1 MKWYAVV
8 VKTKEKHLEAISSYL
23 HNKGSNGVL
32 IEDFKPIHLNE
43 NTGEVSLEQETKN
56 VDYIFV
62 KGYFKSYL
70 NVLEGIKNKF
80 NDEIMN
86 VFVEEIGEEWKEQ
99 WKQSFK
105 RIQITENILIKP
117 SWDLNTSKS
126 KVEISL
132 DPGMAFGTGTHETT
146 QLTIRMLEKYLC
158 KDDEVLDLGCGSGI
172 LSIVASK
179 LGAKKITAIDIDEE
193 SIKASRENFEMND
206 VKNVTLLQG
215 NLADI
220 YSNRPDLIVANIL
233 SEILT
238 KLIDAIV
245 ECIGENT
252 VFISSGIPIEKNEK
266 MKRLYTRK
274 GLTIIDE
281 SAKGRWCVIVAKK

>member
-179 LGAKKITAIDIDEE
+179 LGAKEITAIDIDEE

>member
-8 VKTKEKHLEAISSYL
+8 VKTKEKHLEEISSYL
-23 HNKGSNGVL
+23 HKKGSNGVL

-43 NTGEVSLEQETKN
+43 NTGEVSLEQKVKK
-56 VDYIFV
+56 VDYIFI

-70 NVLEGIKNKF
+70 NVLEGIKNRF
-80 NDEIMN
+80 GDEVID

-105 RIQITENILIKP
+105 RIQITDNILIKP
-117 SWDLNTSKS
+117 SWDLNSSKS
-126 KVEISL
+126 KVEVSL

-146 QLTIRMLEKYLC
+146 QLTIRMLEKYLNHE
-158 KDDEVLDLGCGSGI
+158 DEVLDLGCGSGI

-179 LGAKKITAIDIDEE
+179 LGAKEITAIDIDKE
-193 SIKASRENFEMND
+193 SIKASEKNFQVNG
-206 VKNVTLLQG
+206 VKNVALLQG
-215 NLADI
+215 NLGDI
-220 YSNRPDLIVANIL
+220 YSKQPDLIVANIL

-238 KLIDAIV
+238 KILDDIV
-245 ECIGENT
+245 NCMGEET
-252 VFISSGIPIEKNEK
+252 VFISSGISIEKKES
-266 MKRLYTRK
+266 MKRLYSRK

-281 SAKGRWCVIVAKK
+281 LVKGHWCVIVAKK